1 VGVAV
6 LDDRDRAIEMADELR
21 PTYPV
26 GIDPTGKLRDLYVGP
41 GMPVTFIIAPSGL
54 VVTQINGPVTARQL
68 GLLVDE
74 LNPT

>member
-1 VGVAV
+1 
-6 LDDRDRAIEMADELR
+6 
-21 PTYPV
+21 
-26 GIDPTGKLRDLYVGP
+26 
-41 GMPVTFIIAPSGL
+41 MPVTFIIAPSGL